1 MELIHVSCRKV
12 GGDKDRV
19 FICLAGDAKKKI
31 FGSAYVV
38 VRTVKF
44 TAKSKIKIKEESKL
58 LMS

>member
-1 MELIHVSCRKV
+1 M
-12 GGDKDRV
+12 GGDKDRI

-31 FGSAYVV
+31 LGSDNVV

-44 TAKSKIKIKEESKL
+44 TVKSKIKIKEESKL

>member
-1 MELIHVSCRKV
+1 M
-12 GGDKDRV
+12 GGDKDRI

-31 FGSAYVV
+31 LGSDYVV